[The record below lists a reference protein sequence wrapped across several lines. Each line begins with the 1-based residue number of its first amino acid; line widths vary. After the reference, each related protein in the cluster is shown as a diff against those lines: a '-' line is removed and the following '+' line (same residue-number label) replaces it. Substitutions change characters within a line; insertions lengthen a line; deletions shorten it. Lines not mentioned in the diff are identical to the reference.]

1 MVAFFSVVFLME
13 NNNFDQ
19 LNFRAIDALT
29 IFSSILQIFSYT
41 ENLKQTSND
50 YIYNELRKQDSEYLA
65 KILEGQKE
73 IKQKL
78 DKVIELLEVEG

>member
-1 MVAFFSVVFLME
+1 ME

-41 ENLKQTSND
+41 ENLKQASND

>member
-1 MVAFFSVVFLME
+1 ME

>member
-1 MVAFFSVVFLME
+1 MGES
-13 NNNFDQ
+13 NNNEQ
-19 LNFRAIDALT
+19 NNFRALDALA

-50 YIYNELRKQDSEYLA
+50 YIYNELRKQDSEYLT

-78 DKVIELLEVEG
+78 NEIVELLKVEG

>member
-1 MVAFFSVVFLME
+1 MSE
-13 NNNFDQ
+13 SNNNEQ
-19 LNFRAIDALT
+19 NNFRALDALA

-50 YIYNELRKQDSEYLA
+50 YIYNELRKQDSEYLT

-78 DKVIELLEVEG
+78 NEIVELLKVEG

>member
-13 NNNFDQ
+13 NSNFEQ
-19 LNFRAIDALT
+19 SNFRALDAIA

>member
-1 MVAFFSVVFLME
+1 MVAFFFGGVLVD

-19 LNFRAIDALT
+19 SNFRALDALA
-29 IFSSILQIFSYT
+29 IFSSIVQIFSYT
-41 ENLKQTSND
+41 ENLKQTTND
-50 YIYNELRKQDSEYLA
+50 RIYSELRKQDREYLT

>member
-1 MVAFFSVVFLME
+1 ME

-19 LNFRAIDALT
+19 LNFRTIDALT